1 MERGMLWQ
9 EHGLV
14 FPSSV
19 GTPIS
24 GGHLNRAFKGM
35 LQPTGLPK
43 STRFHDLRHTCA
55 TLQLKQER
63 LDE

>member
-1 MERGMLWQ
+1 MDRGMLWQ

-14 FPSSV
+14 FPSFV

-24 GGHLNRAFKGM
+24 GGNLNRAFKGM

-43 STRFHDLRHTCA
+43 STRFHDLRHTY
-55 TLQLKQER
+55 
-63 LDE
+63 